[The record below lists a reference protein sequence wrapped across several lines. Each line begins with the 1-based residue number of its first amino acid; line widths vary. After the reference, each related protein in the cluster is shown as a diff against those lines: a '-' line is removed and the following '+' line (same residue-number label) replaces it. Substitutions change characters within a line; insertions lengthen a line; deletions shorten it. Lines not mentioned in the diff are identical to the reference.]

1 MSKCTSA
8 YFLKGWCWHW
18 DLLPQLACQP
28 LSCFYHPK
36 AKYSPRPSTDL
47 VLVPPRQRGRTLVV
61 LLQTT
66 WLCLL
71 ASFFFFLFSFANEW
85 RIITV
90 GMLCL
95 KWLCRPCFQHP
106 SCDAWFSVVWV
117 SVRRVFCFRFTV
129 DRYKIT
135 KLWHFLKSYYDQAIY
150 CLLSHTK
157 SVHFLNKLKFT

>member
-1 MSKCTSA
+1 MHFGLLLEGLVLTLRFATTAGLPTSVM
-8 YFLKGWCWHW
+8 FLSPKG
-18 DLLPQLACQP
+18 QIQ
-28 LSCFYHPK
+28 PK
-36 AKYSPRPSTDL
+36 AKHRPSFGASKAAWPYISSIVTNYL
-47 VLVPPRQRGRTLVV
+47 TLP
-61 LLQTT
+61 L
-66 WLCLL
+66 
-71 ASFFFFLFSFANEW
+71 SFIYIYFFLFSFANEW

-150 CLLSHTK
+150 CLLSQTK